1 MALPNLRL
9 SSAVLGG
16 LARPGFSDSVG
27 RAIGAAVSA
36 PEERRKKGMLT
47 DLLAPALDPTASS
60 SDVTKAAIKAA
71 EIDPELAIRISG
83 IAQNRLTAEQ
93 NRRTASQE
101 QQRKRAE
108 RTQQR
113 TTEAL
118 AEGTKLIQ
126 LERAK
131 AIATNRGE
139 DGTDDSKENF
149 RSLLAS
155 ELITPDQYIELALK
169 PKSKNTSIQTK
180 NIVVDGE
187 EKTVAVAIDSS
198 GQEVGRTVLGN
209 APTKPKAESDTGS
222 ELKNPVEEELI
233 KRTREGESAVREFN
247 NSSRLQQQLLD
258 GSIELT
264 PGVIGGIRTR
274 AYEIAGIQDE
284 EESVKRDFIRARNTE
299 IINSLPPGI
308 ASDTDIRVFSAGFP
322 SDNANQETVLRFLA
336 AQKRI
341 FSAAADMGTLYDDHI
356 TQQINDGVKSPT
368 TAGFYSK
375 KMAYGNAV
383 AILETNIQ
391 RDPDNAQKYL
401 GDFQKAFG
409 FVPLFYR

>member
-1 MALPNLRL
+1 MALTL
-9 SSAVLGG
+9 SSAARLANPSFGNIEQLGQDIG
-16 LARPGFSDSVG
+16 SLSAR
-27 RAIGAAVSA
+27 
-36 PEERRKKGMLT
+36 RRQRGMLT
-47 DLLAPALDPTASS
+47 DLLGPALDPTASS
-60 SDVTKAAIKAA
+60 SDISQAAMQAAAI
-71 EIDPELAIRISG
+71 DPQLAIQLSG
-83 IAQNRLTAEQ
+83 VATNRLAAEQ
-93 NRRTASQE
+93 NRRTMEQE
-101 QQRKRAE
+101 RARQRAE
-108 RTQQR
+108 RTQAR
-113 TTEAL
+113 TTESIE
-118 AEGTKLIQ
+118 EGQKLIQ

-131 AIATNRGE
+131 ALATNRGE

-155 ELITPDQYIELALK
+155 ELITPEQYIELALS
-169 PKSKNTSIQTK
+169 PKSKKGTTIKIEDVT
-180 NIVVDGE
+180 DE
-187 EKTVAVAIDSS
+187 S
-198 GQEVGRTVLGN
+198 GQTQKIAFAFDDESGQPVVQTVLGG
-209 APTKPKAESDTGS
+209 APVDPESDTGS

-247 NSSRLQQQLLD
+247 NANLLQQQLLD

-264 PGVIGGIRTR
+264 PGFIGGLRTR

-284 EESVKRDFIRARNTE
+284 EEAVKKDFIRRRNTQ

-322 SDNANQETVLRFLA
+322 SDNANQKTVLRFLA

-341 FSAAADMGTLYDDHI
+341 FSAAADMGFLYDQHI
-356 TQQINDGVKSPT
+356 TQQMTDGVKSPT

-375 KMAYGNAV
+375 KMAYGNAI

-391 RDPDNAQKYL
+391 RDPSNAQKYI

>member
-1 MALPNLRL
+1 MALTL
-9 SSAVLGG
+9 SSAARLANPNFGNIEQLGQDIG
-16 LARPGFSDSVG
+16 SLSAR
-27 RAIGAAVSA
+27 
-36 PEERRKKGMLT
+36 RRQRGMLT
-47 DLLAPALDPTASS
+47 DLLGPALDPTASS
-60 SDVTKAAIKAA
+60 SDISQAAMQAAAI
-71 EIDPELAIRISG
+71 DPQLAIQLSG
-83 IAQNRLTAEQ
+83 VATNRLAAEQ
-93 NRRTASQE
+93 NRRTMEQE
-101 QQRKRAE
+101 RARQRAE
-108 RTQQR
+108 RTQAR
-113 TTEAL
+113 TTESIE
-118 AEGTKLIQ
+118 EGQKLIQ

-131 AIATNRGE
+131 ALATNRGE

-155 ELITPDQYIELALK
+155 ELITPEQYIELALS
-169 PKSKNTSIQTK
+169 PKSKKGTTIKIEDVT
-180 NIVVDGE
+180 DE
-187 EKTVAVAIDSS
+187 S
-198 GQEVGRTVLGN
+198 GQTQKIAFAFDDESGQPVVQTVLGDT
-209 APTKPKAESDTGS
+209 PVDPESDTGS

-247 NSSRLQQQLLD
+247 NANLLQQQLLD
-258 GSIELT
+258 GSIDLT
-264 PGVIGGIRTR
+264 PGFIGGLRTR

-284 EESVKRDFIRARNTE
+284 EEAVKKDFIRRRNTQ

-308 ASDTDIRVFSAGFP
+308 ASDTDIRIFSAGFP

-341 FSAAADMGTLYDDHI
+341 FSAAADMGFLYDQHI
-356 TQQINDGVKSPT
+356 TQQMTDGVKSPT

-375 KMAYGNAV
+375 KMAYGNAI

-391 RDPDNAQKYL
+391 RDPSNAQKYI

>member
-1 MALPNLRL
+1 MALTL
-9 SSAVLGG
+9 SSAARLANPNFGNIEQLGQDIG
-16 LARPGFSDSVG
+16 SLSAR
-27 RAIGAAVSA
+27 
-36 PEERRKKGMLT
+36 RRQRGMLT
-47 DLLAPALDPTASS
+47 DLLGPALDPTASS
-60 SDVTKAAIKAA
+60 SDISQAAMQAAAI
-71 EIDPELAIRISG
+71 DPQLAIQLSG
-83 IAQNRLTAEQ
+83 VATNRLAAEQ
-93 NRRTASQE
+93 NRRTMEQE
-101 QQRKRAE
+101 RARQRAE
-108 RTQQR
+108 RTQAR
-113 TTEAL
+113 TTESIE
-118 AEGTKLIQ
+118 EGQKLIQ

-131 AIATNRGE
+131 ALATNRGE

-155 ELITPDQYIELALK
+155 ELITPEQYIELALS
-169 PKSKNTSIQTK
+169 PKSKKGTTIKIKDVT
-180 NIVVDGE
+180 DE
-187 EKTVAVAIDSS
+187 S
-198 GQEVGRTVLGN
+198 GQTQRIAFAFDDESGQPVVQTVLGDT
-209 APTKPKAESDTGS
+209 PVDPESDTGS

-247 NSSRLQQQLLD
+247 NANLLQQQLLD
-258 GSIELT
+258 GSIDLT
-264 PGVIGGIRTR
+264 PGFIGGLRTR

-284 EESVKRDFIRARNTE
+284 EEAVKKDFIRRRNTQ

-308 ASDTDIRVFSAGFP
+308 ASDTDIRIFSAGFP

-341 FSAAADMGTLYDDHI
+341 FSAAADMGFLYDQHI
-356 TQQINDGVKSPT
+356 TQQMTDGVKSPT

-375 KMAYGNAV
+375 KMAYGNAI

-391 RDPDNAQKYL
+391 RDPSNAQKYI

>member
-1 MALPNLRL
+1 MTLMLR
-9 SSAVLGG
+9 SAGR
-16 LARPGFSDSVG
+16 LATPGFAQGVEQTARDFSMSG
-27 RAIGAAVSA
+27 
-36 PEERRKKGMLT
+36 PLRRQRGMLT
-47 DLLAPALDPTASS
+47 DLLGPALDPTASS
-60 SDVTKAAIKAA
+60 SDISQAAMQAAAI
-71 EIDPELAIRISG
+71 DPQLAIQLSG
-83 IAQNRLTAEQ
+83 VATNRLAAEQ
-93 NRRTASQE
+93 NRRTMEQE
-101 QQRKRAE
+101 RARRRAE
-108 RTQQR
+108 RTQAR
-113 TTEAL
+113 TTESIE
-118 AEGTKLIQ
+118 EGQKLIQ

-131 AIATNRGE
+131 ALATNRGE
-139 DGTDDSKENF
+139 DGTDESKENF

-155 ELITPDQYIELALK
+155 ELITPEQYIELALS
-169 PKSKNTSIQTK
+169 PKSKKGTTIKIEDVT
-180 NIVVDGE
+180 DE
-187 EKTVAVAIDSS
+187 S
-198 GQEVGRTVLGN
+198 GQTQKIAFAFDDESGQPVAQTVLGDT
-209 APTKPKAESDTGS
+209 PVDPESDTGS

-247 NSSRLQQQLLD
+247 NANLLQRQLLD

-264 PGVIGGIRTR
+264 PGFIGGLRTR

-284 EESVKRDFIRARNTE
+284 EEAVKKDFIRRRNTQ

-341 FSAAADMGTLYDDHI
+341 FSAAADMGFLYDQHI
-356 TQQINDGVKSPT
+356 TQQMTDGVKSPT

-375 KMAYGNAV
+375 KMAYGNAI

-391 RDPDNAQKYL
+391 RDPSNAQKYI

>member
-1 MALPNLRL
+1 MAKFNALLQ
-9 SSAVLGG
+9 S
-16 LARPGFSDSVG
+16 LARPPAFQQGLFDAARG
-27 RAIGAAVSA
+27 IGATPVMLGAQRQAEQRRQEIQDSLRQNANNPEALEQFANQYLMQGREDVAKAFSNAAEAARRRKEREAAALSEKGEMALFNMARMMQSA
-36 PEERRKKGMLT
+36 PDEDISRNSLKRQNYLSIAEGYGVGPERALQILDQSVDKG
-47 DLLAPALDPTASS
+47 
-60 SDVTKAAIKAA
+60 SDAKGYKVEKDI
-71 EIDPELAIRISG
+71 EIDGKL
-83 IAQNRLTAEQ
+83 IAVADFFD
-93 NRRTASQE
+93 
-101 QQRKRAE
+101 
-108 RTQQR
+108 
-113 TTEAL
+113 
-118 AEGTKLIQ
+118 AEG
-126 LERAK
+126 
-131 AIATNRGE
+131 
-139 DGTDDSKENF
+139 NF
-149 RSLLAS
+149 LRRR
-155 ELITPDQYIELALK
+155 EIGPV
-169 PKSKNTSIQTK
+169 P
-180 NIVVDGE
+180 
-187 EKTVAVAIDSS
+187 EKT
-198 GQEVGRTVLGN
+198 G
-209 APTKPKAESDTGS
+209 AESDTGS
-222 ELKNPVEEELI
+222 ELKNPVEQELI

-375 KMAYGNAV
+375 KMAYGNAI

-391 RDPDNAQKYL
+391 RDPNNAQKYL

-409 FVPLFYR
+409 FIPLFYR

>member
-1 MALPNLRL
+1 MALTL
-9 SSAVLGG
+9 SSAARLANPNFGNIEQLGQDIG
-16 LARPGFSDSVG
+16 SLSAR
-27 RAIGAAVSA
+27 
-36 PEERRKKGMLT
+36 RRQRGMLT
-47 DLLAPALDPTASS
+47 DLLGPALDPTASS
-60 SDVTKAAIKAA
+60 SDISQAAMQAAAI
-71 EIDPELAIRISG
+71 DPQLAIQLSG
-83 IAQNRLTAEQ
+83 VATNRLAAEQ
-93 NRRTASQE
+93 NRRTMEQE
-101 QQRKRAE
+101 RARQRAE
-108 RTQQR
+108 RTQAR
-113 TTEAL
+113 TTESIE
-118 AEGTKLIQ
+118 EGQKLIQ

-131 AIATNRGE
+131 ALATNRGE

-155 ELITPDQYIELALK
+155 ELITPEQYIELALS
-169 PKSKNTSIQTK
+169 PKSKKGTTIKIEDVT
-180 NIVVDGE
+180 DE
-187 EKTVAVAIDSS
+187 S
-198 GQEVGRTVLGN
+198 GQTQKIAFAFDDESGQPVVQTVLGG
-209 APTKPKAESDTGS
+209 APVDPESDTGS

-247 NSSRLQQQLLD
+247 NANLLQQQLLD

-264 PGVIGGIRTR
+264 PGFIGGLRTR

-284 EESVKRDFIRARNTE
+284 EEAVKKDFIRRRNTQ

-341 FSAAADMGTLYDDHI
+341 FSAAADMGFLYDQHI
-356 TQQINDGVKSPT
+356 TQQMTDGVKSPT

-375 KMAYGNAV
+375 KMAYGNAI

-391 RDPDNAQKYL
+391 RDPSNAQKYI